1 MLKRFRVAQQFV
13 PERDFEL
20 VAENPEIVK
29 IAPNGNDVT
38 FSFSTFVCGREPRH
52 DAIRGNHLQYAQ
64 VLNNAGRG
72 GKDCLFVEP
81 SAAHLRVRRPEGNKV
96 RVKVVVHVGSGV
108 AANRRQR
115 Y

>member
-52 DAIRGNHLQYAQ
+52 DAIRVTTCSMLRSSIMLVAVVRTVSSSTHLPLTCVCA
-64 VLNNAGRG
+64 
-72 GKDCLFVEP
+72 
-81 SAAHLRVRRPEGNKV
+81 VRKETK
-96 RVKVVVHVGSGV
+96 SE
-108 AANRRQR
+108 
-115 Y
+115 